1 MNIAPYSLPLSFR
14 HKPANHCLPHNMK
27 RKLKGVENGEEFDL
41 NSMGQFDCD
50 DDLKVKMSKNHGVPQ
65 GLITCTRNESSYLSF
80 LLMKKTLLP
89 QRNDGSPQTEWKG
102 IMDIV
107 HVFVP
112 EASRGLKVA
121 ERLARKAF
129 SVAAEKEWI
138 VRASC
143 TYVRNT
149 FLIRCPYYRVQTLHI
164 EKQDLDR
171 NCTFDNVIG
180 HTNANSHTTSK
191 RRVKSTELHVLGQL
205 DRAV

>member
-1 MNIAPYSLPLSFR
+1 
-14 HKPANHCLPHNMK
+14 MK
-27 RKLKGVENGEEFDL
+27 RKLKGGENGEKFDL
-41 NSMGQFDCD
+41 NFMGQFDCD
-50 DDLKVKMSKNHGVPQ
+50 DDLEVKVSKNHGVPQ
-65 GLITCTRNESSYLSF
+65 GLITCARNESAYLSF
-80 LLMKKTLLP
+80 LLINKSVMP
-89 QRNDGSPQTEWKG
+89 QAKDGSPPTEWKG

-143 TYVRNT
+143 SYIRDT
-149 FLIRCPYYRVQTLHI
+149 FLIRCPCYRVQTLDF

-171 NCTFDNVIG
+171 NCTFDDVIG
-180 HTNANSHTTSK
+180 HTNANSDTTSE
-191 RRVKSTELHVLGQL
+191 RRRKLTELHVPG
-205 DRAV
+205 